1 MKKILCVILAVAM
14 MVSFTACG
22 KESPEKAANNAL
34 KAIKTLN
41 VMGIEKY
48 FGELY
53 LENYDIDEMSVEG
66 IKILKKI
73 TSKMSWEILETVEE
87 EDSAVVSV
95 RLTTVDV
102 TPIIT
107 EIAAEFLGDA
117 LSSLLGDE
125 MTEEEIKQKTI
136 EIVKEELSEG
146 DIEMMTNDI
155 DLKLTRTEDGWKV
168 EFDLLSMIR
177 IG

>member
-1 MKKILCVILAVAM
+1 MKKFLCIILAIVLA
-14 MVSFTACG
+14 VSFTACG

-41 VMGIEKY
+41 ISGIEKY
-48 FGELY
+48 FGELH

-66 IKILKKI
+66 IKVLKKI

-125 MTEEEIKQKTI
+125 MTEEEVKQKTI
-136 EIVKEELSEG
+136 EIVEEELSEG
-146 DIEMMTNDI
+146 DIKMMTNDI

-168 EFDLLSMIR
+168 EFDILSMIG
-177 IG
+177 ID